1 MQHTIH
7 TSTHTHTTSHK
18 KAIEL
23 KLPPPNVQNKTVCDV
38 IAFKSL
44 YDSNK
49 LANLSQVC

>member
-23 KLPPPNVQNKTVCDV
+23 KLPPPTVQNKTVCGV

-44 YDSNK
+44 HDSNK